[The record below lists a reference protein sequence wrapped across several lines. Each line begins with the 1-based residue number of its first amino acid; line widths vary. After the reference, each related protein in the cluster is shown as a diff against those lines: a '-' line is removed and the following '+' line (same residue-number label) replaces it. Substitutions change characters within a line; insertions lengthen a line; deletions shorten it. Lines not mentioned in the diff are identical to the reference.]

1 MESIQVEILNPK
13 AKSILN
19 NLADLKL
26 MNITD
31 SQSARKDF
39 VEFVKKLRSQNKNK
53 KKLSLK
59 EITAEVKDERRK
71 KSLKS

>member
-13 AKSILN
+13 AKNILN

-26 MNITD
+26 INITYN
-31 SQSARKDF
+31 QNIRKNFLDF
-39 VEFVKKLRSQNKNK
+39 VEKIRNQNKNK

-59 EITAEVKDERRK
+59 EITAEVKDERK
-71 KSLKS
+71 KRSLKS

>member
-1 MESIQVEILNPK
+1 MESIQVKILNPK

-19 NLADLKL
+19 DLADLKL
-26 MNITD
+26 ISITD
-31 SQSARKDF
+31 TQKARKDF
-39 VEFVKKLRSQNKNK
+39 LALVEKIRNQNKNK

-71 KSLKS
+71 RALKS

>member
-13 AKSILN
+13 AKNILN

-26 MNITD
+26 INISK
-31 SQSARKDF
+31 SQTARKDF
-39 VEFVKKLRSQNKNK
+39 LEFVDKLRNQNKSK

-71 KSLKS
+71 RPLKS

>member
-13 AKSILN
+13 ARSILN

-26 MNITD
+26 INITD
-31 SQSARKDF
+31 SQTSRKEF
-39 VEFVKKLRSQNKNK
+39 LSLVEKIRSQNKSK

-59 EITAEVKDERRK
+59 EITSEVKDERRK
-71 KSLKS
+71 RESKS